1 MKLRIRSGLNVVIG
15 LARSITIVLGTIT
28 FDVIG
33 FVATRIGI
41 IVVRIT
47 IVVVMV
53 SPVIGTTVAPCVGA
67 TMNRTGIIIASSGG
81 IVVISLVV
89 ITVVARLIGSIARG
103 RVAIITIVVAGAVSI
118 VVARMV
124 LVVVVAIAIA
134 IVIAIV
140 PVTVVLVSIGVVV
153 VVVVVFEILESVEV
167 VANTGSV
174 GVFESAARQ
183 AEFLSVASW
192 VSEEEDAF
200 QLVIVDR
207 MRCDSARKESG
218 KADESAKTSKEL
230 RWSHVKGFLD
240 ASKFVDLFVE
250 ADGRENLSAPSRH
263 GDVEIG

>member
-1 MKLRIRSGLNVVIG
+1 
-15 LARSITIVLGTIT
+15 
-28 FDVIG
+28 
-33 FVATRIGI
+33 
-41 IVVRIT
+41 
-47 IVVVMV
+47 
-53 SPVIGTTVAPCVGA
+53 
-67 TMNRTGIIIASSGG
+67 MNRTGIIIASSGG

-153 VVVVVFEILESVEV
+153 VVVFEILESVEV

-200 QLVIVDR
+200 QLVI
-207 MRCDSARKESG
+207 ESLNV
-218 KADESAKTSKEL
+218 TL
-230 RWSHVKGFLD
+230 
-240 ASKFVDLFVE
+240 
-250 ADGRENLSAPSRH
+250 N
-263 GDVEIG
+263 

>member
-28 FDVIG
+28 FVVIG
-33 FVATRIGI
+33 FVATSMGI

-134 IVIAIV
+134 IVITIV
-140 PVTVVLVSIGVVV
+140 PVTVVLVSIGV

-250 ADGRENLSAPSRH
+250 ADRRENLSAPSRH